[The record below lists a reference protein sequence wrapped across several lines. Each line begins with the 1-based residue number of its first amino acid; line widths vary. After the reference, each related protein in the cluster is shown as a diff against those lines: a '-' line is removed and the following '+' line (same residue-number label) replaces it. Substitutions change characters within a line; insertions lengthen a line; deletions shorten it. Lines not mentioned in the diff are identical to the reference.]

1 MDDEELGAH
10 SSAAAGLGKSHPA
23 VKVSKTWASLLPRW
37 TSFLRQLPSTRKSE
51 CQELTQAPELS
62 NGKQD
67 ISHIYN
73 SNFSSKFLKRGAGG
87 GGGNGQVKLISIVDW
102 RLGTQLMIQHVLGV
116 HKALGAVPR
125 IWH

>member
-10 SSAAAGLGKSHPA
+10 SSAAVGLGKSHLA

-62 NGKQD
+62 NRKQD
-67 ISHIYN
+67 ISHIHN
-73 SNFSSKFLKRGAGG
+73 SNFSSKFLKRGARGWG
-87 GGGNGQVKLISIVDW
+87 D
-102 RLGTQLMIQHVLGV
+102 R
-116 HKALGAVPR
+116 
-125 IWH
+125 